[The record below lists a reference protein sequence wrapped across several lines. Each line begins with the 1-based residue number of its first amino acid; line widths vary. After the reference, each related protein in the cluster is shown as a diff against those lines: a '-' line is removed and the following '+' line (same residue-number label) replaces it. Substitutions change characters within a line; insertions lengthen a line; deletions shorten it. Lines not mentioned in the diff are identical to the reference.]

1 MSYWFHTRVYDIISS
16 YQMRISYAET
26 HHVYNIP
33 ILKVLLLEG
42 INPVA
47 TNVFENTGY
56 EVFKIELWYDHTI
69 KIVLGHQDLKCIKWR
84 WTCWSDSRLS
94 CTWYQKQDSCH

>member
-1 MSYWFHTRVYDIISS
+1 
-16 YQMRISYAET
+16 MRISYAET

-56 EVFKIELWYDHTI
+56 EVFKIEL
-69 KIVLGHQDLKCIKWR
+69 
-84 WTCWSDSRLS
+84 
-94 CTWYQKQDSCH
+94 